1 MKVQIY
7 PAVVLACAVLLG
19 AAGKDAA
26 ASEEVTELTA
36 SRKAVAA
43 ACRVSQGI
51 AIGTDARSG
60 AYGCISRGG
69 WISCDESGL
78 CLGAQNTPAPDAR
91 EPNDAPATLPASKT

>member
-1 MKVQIY
+1 MRVRRI
-7 PAVVLACAVLLG
+7 PALVLGCAVLLG

-36 SRKAVAA
+36 SRAAVAA
-43 ACRVSQGI
+43 ACRVSRGI

-69 WISCDESGL
+69 WISCDETGL
-78 CLGAQNTPAPDAR
+78 CLGAQNDPTPDAR
-91 EPNDAPATLPASKT
+91 EPGSTPAKLPASKT